1 MNMKKKIVTVCLVA
15 CMALTAV
22 AGGTLAYFTDT
33 KTETNT
39 FTVGNVELKL
49 EEPAWDST
57 GAAKAKLVPGREI
70 EKDPT
75 ISVEDGSEEAWVF
88 AEIQVDANM
97 KALMTKDGKELV
109 DGMKDW
115 FVGFG
120 DYAVITQDDPNKV
133 VLSLGKMT
141 DDSPAVKLFEKVKVP
156 TTLKS
161 EELETLDGTTDI
173 VINAKAI
180 QTEGIKSEEEAYA
193 AFTAQK

>member
-1 MNMKKKIVTVCLVA
+1 
-15 CMALTAV
+15 
-22 AGGTLAYFTDT
+22 
-33 KTETNT
+33 
-39 FTVGNVELKL
+39 
-49 EEPAWDST
+49 
-57 GAAKAKLVPGREI
+57 
-70 EKDPT
+70 
-75 ISVEDGSEEAWVF
+75 
-88 AEIQVDANM
+88 
-97 KALMTKDGKELV
+97 MTKDGKELV

-161 EELETLDGTTDI
+161 EELETLNGTTDI

-180 QTEGIKSEEEAYA
+180 QTEGISSAEEAYA